1 MRTSDEIGNLL
12 RGLEGRFVPPGPSG
26 APTRGMANVLPTGRN
41 FYSVDP
47 KTLPSPVA
55 WEVGKDLGD
64 ALLDKYLQ
72 EEGSYPEMVGVVV
85 WGTSAM
91 RTHGD
96 DIAQILYLL
105 GVRPV
110 WQAESRRVSG
120 IELIPLEELG
130 RPRIDVT
137 VRISGFFRD
146 AFPNLIYLLDQAVE
160 LVASMSEPPEQN
172 FVVKH
177 LQEDLAQRQ
186 EPAGPE
192 AGSDDSRAGS
202 LYRIFGSKP
211 GTYGA
216 GILPVLDERNWESVH
231 DLAEVYTAWGGY
243 AYTQRDFGVS
253 ARPEFR
259 QRFSQIVV
267 AAKNQDNREHDV
279 FDSDDYM
286 QYHGGMIATVRALT
300 GRNPRQFFG
309 DSSDPSRSRV
319 RDLQD
324 EARRV
329 FRSRVVNPKWMES
342 MKRHGYK
349 GAFELAATVD
359 YMFGYDA
366 TAQVIE
372 DWMYENVTE
381 EYILNEDMQ
390 QFFRQSN
397 PWAMRGIIERLL
409 EAIQRGMWENPP
421 PEIMDKLRELYLELE
436 TDLEARQEAGQSP

>member
-1 MRTSDEIGNLL
+1 M
-12 RGLEGRFVPPGPSG
+12 
-26 APTRGMANVLPTGRN
+26 
-41 FYSVDP
+41 
-47 KTLPSPVA
+47 
-55 WEVGKDLGD
+55 
-64 ALLDKYLQ
+64 
-72 EEGSYPEMVGVVV
+72 VV

-96 DIAQILYLL
+96 DIAQIMYLL

-120 IELIPLEELG
+120 IEAISVEELG

-160 LVASMSEPPEQN
+160 LVASLDEPPEQN

-177 LQEDLAQRQ
+177 LREDTERPSEGA
-186 EPAGPE
+186 
-192 AGSDDSRAGS
+192 SDEDADASERRTGS

-243 AYTQRDFGVS
+243 AYTQQDFGVS
-253 ARPEFR
+253 ARPQFR

-286 QYHGGMIATVRALT
+286 QYHGGMIATVRSLT

-372 DWMYENVTE
+372 DWMYEDVTE

-390 QFFRQSN
+390 EFFRQSN

-409 EAIQRGMWENPP
+409 EAIERGMWENPP
-421 PEIMDKLRELYLELE
+421 PEMLDKLRELYLELE
-436 TDLEARQEAGQSP
+436 TDLEARQESRQSP